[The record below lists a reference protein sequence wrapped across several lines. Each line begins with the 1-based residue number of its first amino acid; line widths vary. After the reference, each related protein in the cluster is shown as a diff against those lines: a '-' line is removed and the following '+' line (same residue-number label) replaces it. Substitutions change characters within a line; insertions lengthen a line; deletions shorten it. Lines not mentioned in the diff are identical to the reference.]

1 MPRVW
6 LWVREHVYAELE
18 RIVREEGKSV
28 DDLIKELI
36 EAYVKGELVLKN
48 QVKESLDGR
57 IERLERRVELLE
69 EMLRYLL
76 STSQRSK

>member
-6 LWVREHVYAELE
+6 LWVREHIYTELE
-18 RIVREEGKSV
+18 RIASQEGKGV

-36 EAYVKGELVLKN
+36 EAYVKGELVPKN

-76 STSQRSK
+76 TSFTKGR